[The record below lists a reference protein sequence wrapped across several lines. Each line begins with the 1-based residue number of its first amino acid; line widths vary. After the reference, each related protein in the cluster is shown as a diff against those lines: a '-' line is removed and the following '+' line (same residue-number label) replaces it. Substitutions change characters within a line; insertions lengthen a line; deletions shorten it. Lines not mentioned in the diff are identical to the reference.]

1 MGYWWGGPGP
11 ADLGFPSGVLAV
23 AASALGLPPELLVT
37 GGGGEQKNLTSHH
50 SEGLQI

>member
-1 MGYWWGGPGP
+1 MGYWWGEPGP
-11 ADLGFPSGVLAV
+11 ADLGLPSGVLAV